1 MGLFLSK
8 QYIEQSSLQ
17 KLASSE
23 SKMEDEYK
31 KHKVPVELKQIDNTK
46 IKALDKKYV
55 R

>member
-8 QYIEQSSLQ
+8 QYIESSAGQ

-23 SKMEDEYK
+23 SKVEQDIQK
-31 KHKVPVELKQIDNTK
+31 QRVPVELKSIDNTK
-46 IKALDKKYV
+46 LKTLDKKYV

>member
-8 QYIEQSSLQ
+8 QYIERTTQ

-23 SKMEDEYK
+23 SKVEQDIQK
-31 KHKVPVELKQIDNTK
+31 QKVPVELKSIDNTK
-46 IKALDKKYV
+46 LKTIDTKYL